1 MSMRLHPPW
10 RARGVVCG
18 ASRRR
23 LYARRTAPMKIQPLG
38 DRVVVEREEAKSTT
52 AGGIVLPDTAKD
64 KPQKGKIVAVGDG
77 RITKDGKR
85 RELQVKVGDS
95 VIFTSYAGDE
105 FKLSGEQKVLLMRE
119 DDILAVVEG

>member
-1 MSMRLHPPW
+1 
-10 RARGVVCG
+10 
-18 ASRRR
+18 
-23 LYARRTAPMKIQPLG
+23 MKVQPLG

-85 RELQVKVGDS
+85 RELQVKVGDH
-95 VIFTSYAGDE
+95 VLFTSYAGDE
-105 FKLSGEQKVLLMRE
+105 FKLDDQKVLLMRE